1 LLVVGILTGVVTR
14 TLVGSKAYGP
24 VADGLLAITG
34 AFAVDRVFG
43 VLIDTTMT
51 WADSAVFTIWGG
63 AEPPLLAHFVA

>member
-1 LLVVGILTGVVTR
+1 M
-14 TLVGSKAYGP
+14 GSKAYGP